1 MYEYI
6 NPFTKFLIF
15 LPLHSVFLLI
25 ISYLP
30 GNKTAVRK
38 KTLFIQAKTS
48 CDLLA
53 TRSKTDTS
61 RENNRHEGIIRTHL
75 NKF

>member
-1 MYEYI
+1 MEF
-6 NPFTKFLIF
+6 NSAFK
-15 LPLHSVFLLI
+15 VLI
-25 ISYLP
+25 ISDFP

-38 KTLFIQAKTS
+38 KTLFMHAKTS

-61 RENNRHEGIIRTHL
+61 RENNRHERIL
-75 NKF
+75 SYAFK